1 MKKMIGVAS
10 LLVGMAALTFAAG
23 NQQQGSQQTTQ
34 QQSQKPAVQL
44 QYPWQDP
51 VSDDP
56 DKLLPGV
63 DPSKVK
69 GNIITAG
76 SSTVA
81 PLSETIAARFKKEG
95 YKDQLTIDV
104 IGTGAGFERF
114 CKTGETD
121 IANASRL
128 IKQSELDWAKA
139 IGRRPIEFRI
149 ATDALTICVSK
160 SNTFVKDITMEEL
173 AAIFSTAT
181 YWSDVRPEW
190 PKNEILRFTPGT
202 DSGTFDYFVEETFK
216 KNKEPLLKAKNLQLS
231 EDDNVLVRG
240 ISGSPYAIGFF
251 GYSYYAENKDKLNAV
266 AINGVVPSDETVN
279 KGTYKPFARPLFI
292 YSDPLIMKNK
302 PQVAAFIAYYL
313 TYVNQEVKAHGF
325 FPAPKEELI
334 KAKQNWLEAMK

>member
-10 LLVGMAALTFAAG
+10 LLVGIATLTFASGA
-23 NQQQGSQQTTQ
+23 QQQGSQQTTQ
-34 QQSQKPAVQL
+34 QQAQKPAVQL
-44 QYPWQDP
+44 QYPWQDA

-56 DKLLPGV
+56 DGLLPGV
-63 DPSKVK
+63 DPSKVR

-104 IGTGAGFERF
+104 IGSGAGFERF

-121 IANASRL
+121 ISNASRA
-128 IKQSELDWAKA
+128 IKQNEIDWAKA
-139 IGRRPIEFRI
+139 IGRNPIAFRI
-149 ATDALTICVSK
+149 ATDALTVCVSK
-160 SNTFVKDITMEEL
+160 SNTFVKDVTMEEL
-173 AAIFSTAT
+173 AAIFSTAI

-190 PKNEILRFTPGT
+190 PKNEILRFIPGT

-266 AINGVVPSDETVN
+266 AINGVAPSDETVN
-279 KGTYKPFARPLFI
+279 KGTYKPFARPLFL
-292 YSDPLIMKNK
+292 YSDPTIMKNK

-334 KAKQNWLEAMK
+334 KAKRTWLEAMK

>member
-10 LLVGMAALTFAAG
+10 LLVGIAALTFAAG
-23 NQQQGSQQTTQ
+23 AQQSGSQQTPQ
-34 QQSQKPAVQL
+34 QQAQKPAVQL

-63 DPSKVK
+63 DPSKVR

-121 IANASRL
+121 ISNASRP
-128 IKQSELDWAKA
+128 IKQNEIDWAKA
-139 IGRRPIEFRI
+139 IGRNPIAFRI

-160 SNTFVKDITMEEL
+160 SNTFVKDVTMEEL

-190 PKNEILRFTPGT
+190 PKNEILRFIPGT

-216 KNKEPLLKAKNLQLS
+216 KNKEPILKAKNLQLS

-240 ISGSPYAIGFF
+240 ITGSPYAIGFF

-266 AINGVVPSDETVN
+266 AINGVAPSDETVN
-279 KGTYKPFARPLFI
+279 QGTYKPFARPLFL
-292 YSDPLIMKNK
+292 YSDPTIMKNK

-334 KAKQNWLEAMK
+334 KAKRTWLEAMK